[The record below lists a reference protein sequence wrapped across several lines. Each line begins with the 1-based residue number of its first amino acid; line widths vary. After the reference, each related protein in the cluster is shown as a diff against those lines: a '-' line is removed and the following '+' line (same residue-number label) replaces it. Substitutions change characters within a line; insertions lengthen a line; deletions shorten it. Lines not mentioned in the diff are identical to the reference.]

1 MEKIIQREEYLKQ
14 ARKQKDIVMHYIK
27 DNKITFSE
35 IAETVTPD
43 TRTIFLQ
50 WITQANMNSQKTG
63 RTEYGQ
69 EYRLIRKKENCV
81 LKCQDG
87 ELTIPSYVLEFK

>member
-1 MEKIIQREEYLKQ
+1 
-14 ARKQKDIVMHYIK
+14 
-27 DNKITFSE
+27 
-35 IAETVTPD
+35 
-43 TRTIFLQ
+43 
-50 WITQANMNSQKTG
+50 MNSQKVG

-87 ELTIPSYVLEFK
+87 NLIMPCYILEFKQS

>member
-1 MEKIIQREEYLKQ
+1 MQREMYLSQARRQKEIVMRYIKNNKII
-14 ARKQKDIVMHYIK
+14 
-27 DNKITFSE
+27 FSE
-35 IAETVTPD
+35 IDEPVTEEI
-43 TRTIFLQ
+43 RIVFLQ
-50 WITQANMNSQKTG
+50 WIAQANMNSQKVG

-87 ELTIPSYVLEFK
+87 NLIMPCYILEFKQS